1 VLSPLFNLFRVKFR
15 VTPSIKSPTKSDKR
29 RKKITY
35 TLGLVCAL
43 FFQTIGFQPAQAVAA
58 PTAWTVTANVA
69 NYSQGGITPIFTGST
84 TPAGA
89 ATLTCK
95 AYTAADTLFATPLT
109 LTASTTIGATYKVR
123 CTGVAA
129 SGYAAS
135 PTSNTTAALSVVANL
150 SLTCN
155 ANFYQVSNNLLYKLT
170 YTSGASPPFSYAA
183 FGAANTINNAI
194 GWNPDDNYIYGLNG
208 GNLYRLASDQS
219 VTNLGATITAAGAA
233 TTANSTGG
241 DFYRINGTAYLMSAS
256 GTTFNLTNPASRVV
270 STMTVTSGSWAPY
283 DMTIIGNTAWGFD
296 GTTLYKGVITSNGTI
311 AGTSIAIT
319 SKAGV
324 TGTVRGTT
332 TSGDRYGAMYSDS
345 DQNLYMFSNTGN
357 DLFQITA
364 ARAAAAFAPTPVT
377 PAATFI
383 VHATK
388 TGGAAV
394 GSPNDGAGCPNA
406 SSPTAPT
413 LTTTAG
419 ATSITVSGGSVAGS
433 ITTATLTGS
442 NIASGSLLFC
452 YAITELLLASSPT
465 CVNSSPDTMAAS
477 QTSAA
482 ISANLTGLD
491 HGTLYYFRSKATNTL
506 GAAGYG
512 TTQSF
517 TTLADWTLNADS
529 KGYTIGGAVPTL
541 TAVAA
546 PLAGISGATTCRAY
560 APADVTYVSS
570 KTIDATLAA
579 GDYVIHCTA
588 GGAAGY
594 SATPTTNVNATLRVT
609 ALLSWTITAADASYT
624 LNGSIPT
631 LSGAASPLAGLSGA
645 LTCRAYTVA
654 DTGFVTAKTIDIN
667 LAAGTYVIHCTG
679 STASGYAAPSVIDK
693 TLTVTRAPWTI
704 TAVNKDYTIDGTV
717 PTLTGTVSPVGAI
730 NGSLTCAIYLDSDLG
745 YTTPLTINNGLGA
758 HPYPIHCTGTPASGY
773 SLTPTIINA
782 SLNVTALTSWAIT
795 ANAASYTYGQ
805 TPASLSGAASPA
817 GGLSGAL
824 TCSAYAVSD
833 TSYVTAL
840 VLSTSTAV
848 GTYTIH
854 CAGSAANG
862 YTSTPTYNDAVL
874 TVNPIAW
881 SISATAASYSI
892 GGSVPSLTGTASPAD
907 GLNGSL
913 TCFAYTSTDLTY
925 LGPVTLDTALAAGTY
940 VIHCSGTPATGYSP
954 TPTVND
960 AALTVSIS
968 TFTITYNG
976 NTHTGGSA
984 PVDSSSPYNF
994 NSTATVKANTGSLV
1008 KTGYSFNGWNTSA
1021 DGTGTPYAAT
1031 GSVTFT
1037 VSSSNVVLY
1046 AQWLIASFTAT
1057 FDLSGGNI
1065 SGSVT
1070 NPTASV
1076 VYQVDA
1082 LGSKP
1087 ANPTRTG
1094 YSFGGWNLTGSG
1106 SALSSYAMPGAN
1118 TSFVALWT
1126 VQSFTATFNM
1136 NGGAISGSRANTTAS
1151 IAFGSDA
1158 LTGKPANPTMSGYTF
1173 VGWNLTGSGSALS
1186 SYTMPASAATLIAIW
1201 QADAHTVTYAV
1212 GAHGSG
1218 VVPTQ
1223 ASVATLGT
1231 FTVAASALVGDAGYT
1246 FNGWNDGS
1254 HTYIAGETYTVDV
1267 SNVVMTAMWQA
1278 SSLDGIDLTKI
1289 VFLGTLVASNSL
1301 AGTISVNTPG
1311 TPSSGVALTLPAGA
1325 LPAGTQLDI
1334 YDQTDLTKARLLISS
1349 AANAFSVSLV
1359 VAWLAPDGSIPHT
1372 AVGKPISITITNS
1385 DIFAGDVVYGMIGIN
1400 VRELGTATTN
1410 GSVTFTIFEDP
1421 EIIITRAPPSI
1432 AITTGATQSVQVGT
1446 AILTTAVTNSGG
1458 SITGYSISPSL
1469 PSALSLNT
1477 STGAISGTPA
1487 AVQSVNS
1494 YTLTAT
1500 GAGGTSTATFT
1511 LTVTAAPP
1519 SISITTGATQ
1529 SVQTNAAIVST
1540 IVTNSGGPITSY
1552 GIAPAL
1558 PTGLTLNTSSGVISG
1573 TPTGAQSTN
1582 SYTLTATGPAGGT
1595 SSATFTLTVVAPPNI
1610 SITTGAT
1617 QSVQVN
1623 NLITSTINAN
1633 SGGAISSYSV
1643 TTLPTGLS
1651 LDATTGVISGTPTS
1665 TQTVQTYTLTA
1676 TGPLGGTST
1685 ATFTLTVTAAPPNI
1699 SITTGATQS
1708 VQVNT
1713 AITNTVITNTGGPV
1727 TSYSVTTLPTGLS
1740 FDATTGVL
1748 SGTPTGTQTQTSY
1761 TVTATGPNGGI
1772 STATFRLTVT
1782 AAPPIISIT
1791 TGATQT
1797 VLIGVAI
1804 TATVVTNTGGPI
1816 TSFAISPSLSG
1827 GLTFNS
1833 GSGAI
1838 TGTPTGAQTST
1849 PYAVTATGPNGGT
1862 STATFTLTVVDLPNI
1877 AITTGAIQSV
1887 LVGSAITTTVVTN
1900 TGGPISSFAISPSL
1914 PTGLTLD
1921 TGTGAISGTPTGP
1934 QSTNFYTLTATGPN
1948 GGTST
1953 DTFTFTA
1960 NAVGA
1965 KVVTFN
1971 ANDASGRS
1979 STQSSLVA
1987 ANLTANSFTRSD
1999 FVFVNWTTN
2008 SDGTGTTFT
2017 DLQSYSF
2024 SADLTLF
2031 ARWADAAPNISIAIG
2046 ATQVVIV
2053 NQVIVSTSV
2062 ENTGGAI
2069 TSFEISPTLPSGLT
2083 LNTTDGTI
2091 SGTPTTIQS
2100 EHSYSL
2106 IAQGPGGISSAVFTL
2121 TVTVVPDRTVTFN
2134 ANDLSGRTTSQIS
2147 SVSAQL
2153 TPNSFTR
2160 SGYTFVNW
2168 NTSADG
2174 TGSTFANLGTYSFG
2188 ADLTLFARWE
2198 VSAPTVYTLT
2208 YVAGAHGSITGTSVQ
2223 SISSG
2228 GSGSAVTAVAA
2239 TDYSF
2244 SVWSDGSTSNPR
2256 IDSSVVSTRTITASF
2271 IFVGPQAQSITFTN
2285 PGTQQWSPF
2294 VLNVT
2299 PTASSTLAVTLVS
2312 STSSVCSVSG
2322 YAITFITTGSCS
2334 LTASQDGGF
2343 VSTAHFAAAPSVI
2356 QTFTVAKASGR
2367 TIEINASSYSSTG
2380 YATWN
2385 LTGPTLT
2392 SLASAGDSDT
2402 KTYFAAPSSEGCSV
2416 ATSGKVVFSGAGV
2429 CRVKVSI
2436 SGTLFDD
2443 ATSPAIAFEIG
2454 KNTREM
2460 ALTPQTLTYKETL
2473 QLKAPDLD
2481 GTGTV
2486 KFSLASSTNCRL
2498 SGDKLT
2504 AWSGVGTCD
2513 ITVTKSADTNYEAT
2527 TSSVTITLT
2536 KAGQKITL
2544 ENAQL
2549 VFGKKLKLK
2558 ATSGSGSGSITY
2570 SVDDSTAC
2578 SIALDEITAL
2588 SGTGICIVTASKAED
2603 SNYLGATTTA
2613 NITLTKEVQPVT
2625 KKPQVSIKNSQTL
2638 ALANSGLT
2646 YGRTVTLEASQGSG
2660 TGAITYSVDNP
2671 DSCSITANKITALSG
2686 TGSCVVTVNKEA
2698 DANYESAIATATIT
2712 LNKAAQTVTLSSTEL
2727 LFGKTLTLDATTGDG
2742 SGDIEYSVDN
2752 AMACELK
2759 ADEVTARTGS
2769 GRCVITLTK
2778 AADANYA
2785 AAKAT
2790 AIISLKKAAQSVAI
2804 GNAELMFGK
2813 TLTLDA
2819 TTGDGSGAV
2828 KYSTTSK
2835 SSCSVKDAEVTALT
2849 GTGSCEITLTKAADS
2864 NYEAASATGTI
2875 LLTKQSQTL
2884 SVTGGQLT
2892 YGSVIKL
2899 KPTSGKGV
2907 GTISYTTENTDAC
2920 SIKSNE
2926 VTALTGTGSCVITVS
2941 KAADSNYEAVSITAI
2956 ITLNKQSQTLSV
2968 TGGKLTFGG
2977 TLTLKPTSGNGSGSI
2992 SYVSENPN
3000 ACSINADEV
3009 TALTGTGSCVI
3020 TVTKASDK
3028 NYKEISASATISLS
3042 KVAQSI
3048 TLSNAV
3054 LMYGSTITLDASAGK
3069 GSGALKYSLNTKS
3082 SNNCSIKSNEVKALT
3097 GTGTCLITVTKVA
3110 DSNYDAATSKSTITL
3125 TKAPET
3131 ITLSDAEL
3139 MFGKTM
3145 TLDAA
3150 SGSSTGDI
3158 KYSVN
3163 PESNCSV
3170 KGNKVKALSGTG
3182 NCVISVSKAEDANFG
3197 SATTTATITLLKK
3210 EQALALASDNL
3221 TFGKK
3226 VQIKP
3231 VTNVGTGAI
3240 TYTADDPK
3248 ACQIKGDQVIALAGA
3263 GQCVITANKAEDENY
3278 AATTTT
3284 VLYSLSCVIP
3294 KAITLGGQKIASGIA
3309 VKTTPNKDLDAA
3321 TSLTPFVN
3329 GVKSKCSNVLT
3340 IKIQKISK

>member
-1 VLSPLFNLFRVKFR
+1 MPTPLFNLFRVKFR
-15 VTPSIKSPTKSDKR
+15 VTPSKNNRTKSDKR

-35 TLGLVCAL
+35 SLGLIFAL
-43 FFQTIGFQPAQAVAA
+43 FFQTIGFQSAQAVAA
-58 PTAWTVTANVA
+58 PTAWTVTAKVA
-69 NYSQGGITPIFTGST
+69 NYSQGGITPIFRGTT

-89 ATLTCK
+89 ATLTCN

-109 LTASTTIGATYKVR
+109 LTASTTVGATYKVR

-135 PTSNTTAALSVVANL
+135 PTSNTTAVLSVVANL

-183 FGAANTINNAI
+183 FGVANTINNAI

-208 GNLYRLASDQS
+208 ANLYRLASDQR
-219 VTNLGATITAAGAA
+219 VTNLGPTITAAGASA
-233 TTANSTGG
+233 TANSTGG

-419 ATSITVSGGSVAGS
+419 ATSITVSGGSVAGT

-452 YAITELLLASSPT
+452 YAKTELLLASSPT

-517 TTLADWTLNADS
+517 TTLADWTLTADS

-560 APADVTYVSS
+560 APADVTYLSP

-679 STASGYAAPSVIDK
+679 TTASGYAAPSVIDK

-730 NGSLTCAIYLDSDLG
+730 SGSLTCAIYLDSDLG
-745 YTTPLTINNGLGA
+745 YTNPLTINNGLGA

-854 CAGSAANG
+854 CVGSAANG

-874 TVNPIAW
+874 RVDPIAW

-892 GGSVPSLTGTASPAD
+892 GGSVPSLTGTASPAG

-913 TCFAYTSTDLTY
+913 TCLAYTSTDLTY
-925 LGPVTLDTALAAGTY
+925 LSPVTLDTALAAGTY

-968 TFTITYNG
+968 TFTVTYNG

-1057 FDLSGGNI
+1057 FDLNGGNI

-1126 VQSFTATFNM
+1126 VQSYTATFNM

-1186 SYTMPASAATLIAIW
+1186 SYAMPASAATLIAIW

-1218 VVPTQ
+1218 TVPTQ

-1231 FTVAASALVGDAGYT
+1231 FTVAASALVGDTGYT

-1254 HTYIAGETYTVDV
+1254 HTYIAGETYTVGV

-1301 AGTISVNTPG
+1301 DGTISVNTPG

-1325 LPAGTQLDI
+1325 LPVGTQLDI

-1349 AANAFSVSLV
+1349 ADNAFSVSLV

-1372 AVGKPISITITNS
+1372 AAGKPISITITNS
-1385 DIFAGDVVYGMIGIN
+1385 DIFAGDVVYGMIGLN
-1400 VRELGTATTN
+1400 VRELGTAVTN

-1540 IVTNSGGPITSY
+1540 VVTNSGGPITSY

-1595 SSATFTLTVVAPPNI
+1595 STATFTLTVVAPPNI

-1623 NLITSTINAN
+1623 TAITSTINAN
-1633 SGGAISSYSV
+1633 SGGAITSYSV
-1643 TTLPTGLS
+1643 TTLPAGLS

-1665 TQTVQTYTLTA
+1665 TQALQTYTLTA

-1740 FDATTGVL
+1740 FDTTTGVI

-1761 TVTATGPNGGI
+1761 TVTATGPNGGT

-1816 TSFAISPSLSG
+1816 TSFAISPSLPG

-1849 PYAVTATGPNGGT
+1849 PYTVTATGPNGGT

-1921 TGTGAISGTPTGP
+1921 TGTGAISGTPTGA

-2008 SDGTGTTFT
+2008 SDGTGTTFI
-2017 DLQSYSF
+2017 DLENYSF

-2091 SGTPTTIQS
+2091 SGTPTSVQS
-2100 EHSYSL
+2100 EHTYSL
-2106 IAQGPGGISSAVFTL
+2106 IANGPGGISSAVFTL
-2121 TVTVVPDRTVTFN
+2121 TVAVVPDRTVTFN

-2256 IDSSVVSTRTITASF
+2256 IDTSVVSTRTITASF

-2294 VLNVT
+2294 VLNVV
-2299 PTASSTLAVTLVS
+2299 PTATSTLAVSLAS
-2312 STSSVCSVSG
+2312 STPSICSVSG

-2356 QTFTVAKASGR
+2356 QTFTIAKASGR
-2367 TIEINASSYSSTG
+2367 TIQINASSYSSTG

-2416 ATSGKVVFSGAGV
+2416 ASSGKVVLSGAGV
-2429 CRVKVSI
+2429 CRVQVSI

-2460 ALTPQTLTYKETL
+2460 ALTPQTLTYKDTL
-2473 QLKAPDLD
+2473 QIKTPDLD
-2481 GTGTV
+2481 GTGAV
-2486 KFSLASSTNCRL
+2486 RFSLASSTNCRL
-2498 SGDKLT
+2498 SGDKVT
-2504 AWSGVGTCD
+2504 ALSGVGTCD
-2513 ITVTKSADTNYEAT
+2513 ITVIKSADANYEAT
-2527 TSSVTITLT
+2527 TASATITLT
-2536 KAGQKITL
+2536 KAAQKITL

-2558 ATSGSGSGSITY
+2558 ATAGSGSGSITY

-2588 SGTGICIVTASKAED
+2588 SGTGVCVITATKAED

-2613 NITLTKEVQPVT
+2613 NITLAKDVQPVT

-2646 YGRTVTLEASQGSG
+2646 YGKTATLEASLGSG
-2660 TGAITYSVDNP
+2660 TGVVTYSVDN
-2671 DSCSITANKITALSG
+2671 STACSITANKITALSG
-2686 TGSCVVTVNKEA
+2686 TGSCIVTVNKEA
-2698 DANYESAIATATIT
+2698 DANYESATTTATIT
-2712 LNKAAQTVTLSSTEL
+2712 LNKAVQTASLGSAEL
-2727 LFGKTLTLDATTGDG
+2727 LFGKTLTLDATTGVG
-2742 SGDIEYSVDN
+2742 TGDVTYSVDN
-2752 AMACELK
+2752 AMACDVK
-2759 ADEVTARTGS
+2759 ADKVTALTGS

-2785 AAKAT
+2785 AVKTTAT
-2790 AIISLKKAAQSVAI
+2790 ITLKKATQSVTI

-2813 TLTLDA
+2813 TLTLDS
-2819 TTGDGSGAV
+2819 TTGIGTGAV

-2835 SSCSVKDAEVTALT
+2835 ASCSLKDAEVTALT

-2864 NYEAASATGTI
+2864 NYEAASAIATI

-2884 SVTGGQLT
+2884 SVPDAQLT
-2892 YGSVIKL
+2892 YGSLIKL
-2899 KPTSGKGV
+2899 KPLSGNGV
-2907 GTISYTTENTDAC
+2907 GAISYTSDNTHVC
-2920 SIKSNE
+2920 PIKSNE

-2941 KAADSNYEAVSITAI
+2941 KAADSNYEAVSTTAI
-2956 ITLNKQSQTLSV
+2956 ITLNKQSQTLSI

-3000 ACSINADEV
+3000 ACSIIANVV
-3009 TALTGTGSCVI
+3009 TALTGTGTCSI

-3054 LMYGSTITLDASAGK
+3054 LMYANTLTLDSSMGK
-3069 GSGALKYSLNTKS
+3069 GSGALKYVLN
-3082 SNNCSIKSNEVKALT
+3082 SNSTSNCALHANEVTALT
-3097 GTGTCLITVTKVA
+3097 GSGTCAITAVKAA
-3110 DSNYDAATSKSTITL
+3110 DARYEAATSKATITL
-3125 TKAPET
+3125 TKAPQT
-3131 ITLSDAEL
+3131 ISLSDAQL
-3139 MFGKTM
+3139 MFGKSL
-3145 TLDAA
+3145 TLDATEG
-3150 SGSSTGDI
+3150 SGTGDV
-3158 KYSVN
+3158 KYSVGAK
-3163 PESNCSV
+3163 SKCLLSG
-3170 KGNKVKALSGTG
+3170 KTVKARSGSG
-3182 NCVISVSKAEDANFG
+3182 NCLITAKKAEDANFV
-3197 SATTTATITLLKK
+3197 SATTTATVSLLKE
-3210 EQALALASDNL
+3210 EQTLSLASDNL

-3231 VTNVGTGAI
+3231 VTNIGTGAI
-3240 TYTADDPK
+3240 TYTTDDPK

-3294 KAITLGGQKIASGIA
+3294 KAIALGVQKIASGIA